1 MLDGEAERRKL
12 FNDDMMEGEG
22 QGGDFE
28 EDVVI
33 GGQSEGVVGMRG
45 GEGGTNYS
53 FHNQYS
59 NSQQNT
65 NLRGTRNEMITG
77 DMKNNIIR
85 RYFENISDST
95 EVFLKSSF

>member
-33 GGQSEGVVGMRG
+33 GGQSEGVAGMRG
-45 GEGGTNYS
+45 GEGGTSYS

-77 DMKNNIIR
+77 DMKNKLIR
-85 RYFENISDST
+85 RYFEDI
-95 EVFLKSSF
+95 